1 MAIGRLW
8 QKAALLV
15 GLCAAVPTMAQDRC
29 RSVSA
34 DLRLAPIVSM
44 GPGALAAVTICYTG
58 DRFANNG
65 LEIYVD
71 GQLVMTQRERGACG
85 MVSGRVISVKA
96 LGYGQAALTL
106 SYCVDH
112 VSLRP

>member
-1 MAIGRLW
+1 MKIGTLW

-29 RSVSA
+29 RPMSA
-34 DLRLAPIVSM
+34 DLRVVPVVSM

-65 LEIYVD
+65 LGIHVD
-71 GQLVMTQRERGACG
+71 GQLVMTQREKGTCG
-85 MVSGRVISVKA
+85 TVSGRVISVQA

-106 SYCVDH
+106 SYCVDY